1 MYQMIEY
8 FFGKSRLIPA
18 ILSYLQE
25 LKAENAAL
33 DASNVP
39 TSGGADTTETES
51 PNWNSGSESD
61 DRGASSSHHTSLNR
75 SRSMNRQR
83 LVAHSTAMESIQ
95 AESDPIDEV
104 ENLP

>member
-1 MYQMIEY
+1 MQAERDA
-8 FFGKSRLIPA
+8 S
-18 ILSYLQE
+18 
-25 LKAENAAL
+25 ENAQNSAEM
-33 DASNVP
+33 DPA
-39 TSGGADTTETES
+39 ETDS
-51 PNWNSGSESD
+51 RNWNSESESD

-75 SRSMNRQR
+75 SRSMNRQK